1 MLAMSGQPT
10 GISVMTCQ
18 SRLHQP
24 LALGKRGFLPHDAEV
39 YLFARD
45 RRTSWAAKAVVAALG
60 AALVLS
66 AQFVATT
73 AEASDRLTRTNELLV
88 RYELGAPPVRW
99 NGLPWGSQ
107 CVEQK
112 FARDL
117 KAGRWIG
124 AGMRIIRFD
133 RVVPVATAQRIST
146 QFQRCPYVSW
156 AEPNDTRLL
165 LP

>member
-24 LALGKRGFLPHDAEV
+24 LALGKRGFLPHDVEV
-39 YLFARD
+39 YRFARD

-66 AQFVATT
+66 AQSVATT

-107 CVEQK
+107 CVTGAL
-112 FARDL
+112 ARGMRV
-117 KAGRWIG
+117 GRWIG

-133 RVVPVATAQRIST
+133 GFVRVKTAKRVAS
-146 QFQRCPYVSW
+146 QFEGCPYVLW
-156 AEPNDTRLL
+156 AEPNGILL
-165 LP
+165 NVN